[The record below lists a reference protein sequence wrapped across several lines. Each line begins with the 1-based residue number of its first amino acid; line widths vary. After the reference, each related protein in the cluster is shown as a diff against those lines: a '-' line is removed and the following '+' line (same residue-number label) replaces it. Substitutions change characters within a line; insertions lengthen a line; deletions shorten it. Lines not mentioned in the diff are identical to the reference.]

1 MTSRARARREAP
13 EGTAPEA
20 SRRDVRRSDATQ
32 ERAGTVKERT
42 DAAQERADAAQE
54 RADAAREP
62 ALLVDLD
69 RDLLRTNLLHEAV
82 TGCLLSRPLI
92 ALRAIG
98 ASRLARTDLGS
109 AIAGETEID
118 LATVPYDP
126 DTLQLL
132 LRERARGRRLLLM
145 ADRTRAWA
153 APVAAHFG
161 IFDEV
166 LSGPQAI
173 PAAAGPSAD
182 GVAAGASAP
191 APAPE
196 RLRHRPRRP
205 PAPLAVLRAMRPH
218 QWLKNLLVFVAL
230 FTAQKLEDRN
240 MDLHALEMFAAFC
253 LISSSVYLL
262 NDMADLPADRRHVTK
277 RTRPFASG
285 ELGVLSGWL
294 LWPLLLALG
303 VTLAVLALP
312 IGAALWLLAYYAGTV
327 AYTFGAKREAIL
339 DVIVLAGL
347 YTVRIIAGAAAISV
361 PTSIW
366 LLTFSMSIFTSLA
379 LVKRVS
385 ELTRVIEDRGTIR
398 GRGYQPRD
406 LGTLKSLGVT
416 ASYAAVV
423 VLALYVHD
431 PGTSRLYRNPSILW
445 LVVPLMLYWSSR
457 LWLLA
462 DRGEIDEDPVLFA
475 LKDRVSYLV
484 LITTAAAFTA
494 AKFLG

>member
-1 MTSRARARREAP
+1 MISRARARREAP
-13 EGTAPEA
+13 RGTAPEPA
-20 SRRDVRRSDATQ
+20 HRDARRS
-32 ERAGTVKERT
+32 
-42 DAAQERADAAQE
+42 DAAQERAGAVRE
-54 RADAAREP
+54 RADAAQEP

-92 ALRAIG
+92 ALPAIA
-98 ASRLARTDLGS
+98 ASRLTRTDLGS

-132 LRERARGRRLLLM
+132 LRERARGRRLLLT

-166 LSGPQAI
+166 LIGPQTVPAAGE
-173 PAAAGPSAD
+173 PSTDGVVSPAGAAAG
-182 GVAAGASAP
+182 AP
-191 APAPE
+191 AASVSASTAE
-196 RLRHRPRRP
+196 RLRRRPRRP

-230 FTAQKLEDRN
+230 FTAQKLEDRSL
-240 MDLHALEMFAAFC
+240 DLHALAMFAAFC

-262 NDMADLPADRRHVTK
+262 NDMADLPADRLHVTK

-294 LWPLLLALG
+294 LWPLLLVLG
-303 VTLAVLALP
+303 VTLALVALP
-312 IGAALWLLAYYAGTV
+312 IAAALWLLAYYAGTV

-445 LVVPLMLYWSSR
+445 LAVPLMLYWSSR